1 MASSRSTSVQR
12 VSARDRLIDA
22 AHARVRAKGFAAT
35 SVDELCAA
43 AGVTKGAFFH
53 HFASKEAL
61 GVAAAEAW
69 TRRAE
74 QHIFNNPAWT
84 TQADPLDRV
93 LAHIDLRLAMIDGP
107 VEDFTCYVGTMV
119 QEAFLTSDPLR
130 AAANASLSAYA
141 EEFARTI
148 QQAIDR
154 YRIAD
159 LDALSLAY
167 HVQAVLQGAFILAK
181 AKGDPSQ
188 ARAVVQHLKRYI
200 VLLFKKEALP

>member
-1 MASSRSTSVQR
+1 MESSRPSSGQR
-12 VSARDRLIDA
+12 TSARDRLIDA

-61 GVAAAEAW
+61 GVAAAQAW
-69 TRRAE
+69 TMRAE
-74 QHIFNNPAWT
+74 QHIFANPVWT
-84 TQADPLDRV
+84 QLADPLDRV

-107 VEDFTCYVGTMV
+107 AEDFTCYVGTMV
-119 QEAFLTSDPLR
+119 QEAFLTSDQLR
-130 AAANASLSAYA
+130 KAANDSITAYA
-141 EEFARTI
+141 ERFAETI
-148 QQAIDR
+148 QEAIDR
-154 YRIAD
+154 HGIIG

-181 AKGDPSQ
+181 AQGDPSQ
-188 ARAVVQHLKRYI
+188 ARSSVRHLKTYI
-200 VLLFKKEALP
+200 AMLFERTPS